1 MIFYDIFSPFSFSF
15 TRMDPEIY
23 VTNCCW
29 ARCCFYV
36 FCGWV
41 FEEWFMLFMYVYVVY
56 IIFIA
61 CCQNLMILF
70 NVVYFVFAAFL
81 LDTLFG
87 SCFIYFSKM
96 FVNWCSRTGGRVE
109 ILCKLFFQWFLH
121 SKLNIYTYSCLCLC
135 VDNT

>member
-1 MIFYDIFSPFSFSF
+1 
-15 TRMDPEIY
+15 
-23 VTNCCW
+23 
-29 ARCCFYV
+29 
-36 FCGWV
+36 
-41 FEEWFMLFMYVYVVY
+41 MLFMYVYVVY

-96 FVNWCSRTGGRVE
+96 FVNWYSRTGGRVE
-109 ILCKLFFQWFLH
+109 ILCKFFFQWFLH
-121 SKLNIYTYSCLCLC
+121 SCMEINTWQGANSISIHIVVCVYVLTVPNDLLFSTIAKLKKTAKADPLLTSQ
-135 VDNT
+135 